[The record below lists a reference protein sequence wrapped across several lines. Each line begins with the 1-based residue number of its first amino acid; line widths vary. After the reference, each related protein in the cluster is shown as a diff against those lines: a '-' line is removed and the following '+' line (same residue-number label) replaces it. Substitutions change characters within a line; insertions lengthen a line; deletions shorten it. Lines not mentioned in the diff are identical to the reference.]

1 MVNETEAGENYIN
14 LLNNLNTKIQSGGRW
29 KPDYCL
35 ARHRVAIII
44 PYRDRLNHLRIL
56 LSYLHEI
63 LQRQELEY
71 QIFVAEQVCFN

>member
-1 MVNETEAGENYIN
+1 
-14 LLNNLNTKIQSGGRW
+14 LNTEIQPGGRW
-29 KPDYCL
+29 KPNYCL

-63 LQRQELEY
+63 LQRQELDY
-71 QIFVAEQVCFN
+71 QIFVSEQVFRYLKKEVISYKF